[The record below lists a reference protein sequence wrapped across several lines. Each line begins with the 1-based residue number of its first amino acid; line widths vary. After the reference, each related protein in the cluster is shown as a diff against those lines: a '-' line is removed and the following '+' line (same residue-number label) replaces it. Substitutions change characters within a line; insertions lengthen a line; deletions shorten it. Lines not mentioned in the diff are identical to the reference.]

1 MKLVFWSE
9 MKEVS
14 ESTQTTSQEKRS
26 DWNLTPYQLD
36 KLIKKKRATVSK
48 METSHIE
55 KFK

>member
-14 ESTQTTSQEKRS
+14 ESTQTTSEEKKS
-26 DWNLTPYQLD
+26 DRDLTPYQLD
-36 KLIKKKRATVSK
+36 KLIKKKRAAVSN